1 MNVMRSI
8 KNIQKRLTIQY
19 KNVKIYQKRKGAWIL
34 KKVIADL
41 MKQHC
46 IKRDL
51 LRKELKNRRSG
62 KLYVREI
69 NGRSYFSERIDG
81 KIRSI
86 TKNDEEVCRVARKEY
101 IQFLLCK
108 EDAYCRA
115 LEEVAAEV
123 KSIDE
128 KYDEEEIREKLDK
141 LQNRG
146 IDLNGIYWSRS
157 RYEWAREQFETNP
170 YKPEHLRYVTKSG
183 IRVRSKSERVV
194 ADRLTERGI
203 LFRYEMR
210 IDTAS
215 GVMYPDFVIRKE
227 NGELVVWEHFG
238 LMDKNDYML
247 DAMKKIVK
255 YRSAGFVQHKNLIC
269 TWEEDLESLE
279 MIDEIIDRFIISM

>member
-1 MNVMRSI
+1 
-8 KNIQKRLTIQY
+8 
-19 KNVKIYQKRKGAWIL
+19 VKKA
-34 KKVIADL
+34 VTDL

-46 IKRDL
+46 VKRAL
-51 LRKELKNRRSG
+51 LRKELKSFRSG

-69 NGRSYFSERIDG
+69 NDRVYFSEFSGG

-86 TKNDEEVCRVARKEY
+86 TKNDDEVCRLARKEY

-115 LEEVAAEV
+115 LEDVVAEV

-128 KYDEEEIREKLDK
+128 KYDEEVIREKLDK
-141 LQNRG
+141 LQSRG
-146 IDLNGIYWSRS
+146 LDLNRVYWSREK
-157 RYEWAREQFETNP
+157 YAWAVESFESNT
-170 YKPEHLRYVTKSG
+170 YKPEHLRYLTKSG
-183 IRVRSKSERVV
+183 IRVRSKSERLI

-203 LFRYEMR
+203 QFRYEMR

-227 NGELVVWEHFG
+227 NGDLVIWEHFG

-269 TWEEDLESLE
+269 TWEEDLEDIE
-279 MIDEIIDRFIISM
+279 MIDEIIDRFINE